1 MPCNTSCY
9 MPSSCH
15 SRQPAP
21 SSARCS
27 VLASRLRCSTLAMTR
42 PLCSPVAPPGVG
54 FRPPPAVCARRRACR
69 HCLSAPQS
77 TRIRRNCLSA
87 PQSTRIRRNCLS
99 APQST
104 RIRRNCLSAPQS
116 TRIRRNCLSAPQS
129 IRIRRNCL
137 SAPQSTR
144 IRRNSPQQKLRFS
157 VDAKHRASY
166 HQLN

>member
-104 RIRRNCLSAPQS
+104 RIRRNSS
-116 TRIRRNCLSAPQS
+116 
-129 IRIRRNCL
+129 
-137 SAPQSTR
+137 
-144 IRRNSPQQKLRFS
+144 QQKLAFS

-166 HQLN
+166 HQLSYQVLVIHSPFQRKSP